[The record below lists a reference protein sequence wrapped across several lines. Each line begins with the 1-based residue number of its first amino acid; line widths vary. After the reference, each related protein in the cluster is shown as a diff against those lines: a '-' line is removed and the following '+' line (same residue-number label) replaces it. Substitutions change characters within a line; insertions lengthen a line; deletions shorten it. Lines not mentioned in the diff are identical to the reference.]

1 MQRKIS
7 LTPVYGDPTKVAHN
21 VEIKASCLHYDLS
34 NNMNT
39 WNSGLVMESWC
50 VAPVLLE
57 ADKGER
63 VHQIP
68 SKGER
73 GGGRYLPFHDGKL
86 LKVI

>member
-1 MQRKIS
+1 
-7 LTPVYGDPTKVAHN
+7 
-21 VEIKASCLHYDLS
+21 
-34 NNMNT
+34 MNT